1 MTINVSVHIGN
12 MLGSQLFKV
21 KEANL
26 QQMVMLSHYE
36 SFHCLSERDGFLGTS
51 LTDMEES

>member
-26 QQMVMLSHYE
+26 QT
-36 SFHCLSERDGFLGTS
+36 DGNAFTL
-51 LTDMEES
+51 

>member
-12 MLGSQLFKV
+12 MLGSQLLKV

-26 QQMVMLSHYE
+26 LQT
-36 SFHCLSERDGFLGTS
+36 DGNAFTL
-51 LTDMEES
+51 